1 MLGHWPWAWKKR
13 PSIENR
19 SIRHFQRCSSRAPE
33 FSVSTHV
40 RWLTAPVTA
49 APGELTPSPDFSRH
63 EHRHTHTQTKVSNF
77 NYYKMHRRT
86 EGKEMFSLGPYNS
99 ENT

>member
-1 MLGHWPWAWKKR
+1 M
-13 PSIENR
+13 
-19 SIRHFQRCSSRAPE
+19 
-33 FSVSTHV
+33 STHV

-63 EHRHTHTQTKVSNF
+63 EHRHTHTQTKVILIII
-77 NYYKMHRRT
+77 KCIVGQ